1 MKAISSSNQGKVIRR
16 SRRSSIL
23 SNQIPIYNETK
34 LSNRNKRSQS
44 QLDQDDQDHDDDDL
58 EDDDE
63 KKIKNKRIKLNSK
76 TKTKT
81 KTKKLRN
88 IKLGL
93 NPLPNLFTRST
104 SISPTLFVF
113 GEGGFGQHGLGT
125 ADNVLCE
132 IKKPRLHQGFEKLI
146 AQDESW
152 SKGVPQIEC
161 GGMHTLAI
169 DADGKVSPSFIS
181 F

>member
-1 MKAISSSNQGKVIRR
+1 MKAISSSNEVKVIRR

-44 QLDQDDQDHDDDDL
+44 QLDQDDEDQDDD
-58 EDDDE
+58 DDDE
-63 KKIKNKRIKLNSK
+63 KKIKNKRIKLKSK
-76 TKTKT
+76 SKT

-93 NPLPNLFTRST
+93 NPLPNLFTTST

-146 AQDESW
+146 AQDQSW

-161 GGMHTLAI
+161 GGMHNLAI